1 LPLAVVILFGNGH
14 VAVGGQRYWR
24 PAGKDWSR
32 EKFFYIHGV
41 ERWQQLAGKEKMVM
55 ISHFPFSIIS

>member
-1 LPLAVVILFGNGH
+1 MPFLFNLGFSLPLAVVILFGNGD

-32 EKFFYIHGV
+32 EKFFLFPRGGTMATTGG
-41 ERWQQLAGKEKMVM
+41 EGKKW
-55 ISHFPFSIIS
+55 